1 MRRLNL
7 FLVAIML
14 LAYTTQSFSQE
25 TDSTAFKPSG
35 RIIARSFFEYSKG
48 FGSVNN
54 ESGFEITRAFLGYNY
69 QISPTLQAQVI
80 IDGASGKND
89 KGNYEVYLR
98 NAFIRWQ
105 DKGFDISVGE
115 IGLLQ
120 FSIQE
125 NYWKHRYV
133 LKSFQDLNK
142 MAPSVDLGIT
152 AQYKFNNF
160 VTADI
165 SLTNGEGYKKIE
177 QNKSNRY
184 AAGLSIKPLK
194 NTIFRIYAD
203 IYNDGEDM
211 RDALPS
217 NVTDGKYSDQKSIA
231 LFAGYQ
237 NSVISAG
244 VEYNRVFNKGF
255 IQDKDYY
262 GYSLYT
268 SGKIADKWRLY
279 GRYDLMDSKTPENF
293 TSPWNSLDGQ
303 LMIIGAEYQP
313 VKQLKISPNFRNI
326 NPDRNKSEQYLF
338 VSIEFNL

>member
-7 FLVAIML
+7 FLITSVL
-14 LAYTTQSFSQE
+14 LVSSAKGYSQE
-25 TDSTAFKPSG
+25 KDTMTFKPSG
-35 RIIARSFFEYSKG
+35 RIIARSFFDYSKG

-54 ESGFEITRAFLGYNY
+54 ESGFDITRAFLGYNY
-69 QISPTLQAQVI
+69 QISPRLQAQVV

-89 KGNYEVYLR
+89 KGNLEVYLR

-120 FSIQE
+120 FSLQE

-133 LKSFQDLNK
+133 LKLFQDLNK

-152 AQYKFNNF
+152 AQYKFNRF
-160 VTADI
+160 LSADI

-184 AAGLSIKPLK
+184 AVGLNIKPIK

-211 RDALPS
+211 RDALPEK
-217 NVTDGKYSDQKSIA
+217 VIDGKYSDQKSIA

-244 VEYNRVFNKGF
+244 AEYNRVFNKGF

-262 GYSLYT
+262 GYSFYT
-268 SGKIADKWRLY
+268 SGKIADRWRVY
-279 GRYDLMDSKTPENF
+279 GRYDWMGSKTPDSF
-293 TSPWNSLDGQ
+293 KSPWNNLDGQ
-303 LMIIGAEYQP
+303 LAIVGVEYQP

-326 NPDRNKSEQYLF
+326 NPDRRKSEQYLF
-338 VSIEFNL
+338 VSVEFNL

>member
-1 MRRLNL
+1 MRRLHL
-7 FLVAIML
+7 FYITIAL
-14 LAYTTQSFSQE
+14 LCFTIKLSSQE
-25 TDSTAFKPSG
+25 KDTTTFKPSG
-35 RIIARSFFEYSKG
+35 RIIARSFFDYSKG

-54 ESGFEITRAFLGYNY
+54 ESGFDITRALLGYNY
-69 QISPTLQAQVI
+69 QITPTLQAQVV

-105 DKGFDISVGE
+105 DKGFDVSVGE

-120 FSIQE
+120 FSTQE
-125 NYWKHRYV
+125 SYWKFRYV

-152 AQYKFNNF
+152 AQYKFSDF
-160 VTADI
+160 ISADI

-184 AAGLSIKPLK
+184 AAGLNIKPLK

-211 RDALPS
+211 RDALPE
-217 NVTDGKYSDQKSIA
+217 NVTGGKYADQKSLA

-244 VEYNRVFNKGF
+244 AEYNRVFNKGF
-255 IQDKDYY
+255 IQNKDQY
-262 GYSLYT
+262 GYSFYL
-268 SGKIADKWRLY
+268 SGKIADKWRIY
-279 GRYDLMDSKTPENF
+279 GRYDLADSKTPNNF
-293 TSPWNSLDGQ
+293 QSPWNKLDGQ
-303 LMIIGAEYQP
+303 LMIAGVEYQP
-313 VKQLKISPNFRNI
+313 LKQLKISPNIRNI
-326 NPDRNKSEQYLF
+326 NPDRSKSEQYLF
-338 VSIEFNL
+338 VSVEFNL